1 MAKEN
6 VGYLLELFLLH
17 PYKLCIA
24 LYFIWVY
31 YYQANAYYDSFS
43 KIIINAIINLSWD
56 DTIDYL
62 LQS

>member
-1 MAKEN
+1 MLATCLN
-6 VGYLLELFLLH
+6 YSYLH

>member
-1 MAKEN
+1 M
-6 VGYLLELFLLH
+6 
-17 PYKLCIA
+17 A

-43 KIIINAIINLSWD
+43 KIIINAIINLSRD

>member
-6 VGYLLELFLLH
+6 VGYLLELFL
-17 PYKLCIA
+17 PSSIA